1 MESGSLAV
9 NLLWCRPGA
18 VGGSEEYLTRQLV
31 GLVEHGL
38 FARVFAPKGFAA
50 AHPEVATGHEI
61 VESRHDSSS
70 RSRRIA
76 TESTW
81 LYRRTRDAALVHHGG
96 GTLPIRRRQPTV
108 LTIHDLQYQ
117 RFPEYFS
124 RGRRAYLRSTMP
136 RSARGATLVTVPTQY
151 VKKTV
156 VDSFGIDPTRIVV
169 VPHGVDDRL
178 NRACTPEDELRARF
192 ALGDGPIVVYPAV
205 THPHKGHRFLIDVA
219 DRHWSHLGVRLVLTG
234 GAGAADVA
242 VKQQVSDPRVARSV
256 THVGRV
262 SDADRNGLIRMAHAL
277 AFPSEYEG
285 FGAPVIEAMQLGT
298 PVVASDQA
306 CLPEVVGEAGLV
318 LALQEDLW
326 AGLPDLVRARRTEL
340 VQRGIEHV
348 QQYSIAASGAAL
360 AAAYRM
366 VLP

>member
-1 MESGSLAV
+1 MGETLAV
-9 NLLWCRPGA
+9 NVLWCRPGA

-31 GLVEHGL
+31 GLVAHGMTT
-38 FARVFAPKGFAA
+38 RVFAPKGFAS
-50 AHPEVATGHEI
+50 AHPEIAERHEI

-70 RSRRIA
+70 RGRRIVS
-76 TESTW
+76 ESTW

-96 GTLPIRRRQPTV
+96 GTLPARRRQPTV
-108 LTIHDLQYQ
+108 LTIHDLQYRKYPQ
-117 RFPEYFS
+117 YFS
-124 RGRRAYLRSTMP
+124 PLRRAYLDMTMP
-136 RSARGATLVTVPTQY
+136 RSARAATLITVPTNY

-156 VDSFGIDPTRIVV
+156 VDAYGVDPARVV
-169 VPHGVDDRL
+169 IVPHGVDDSL
-178 NRACTPEDELRARF
+178 NRECTPEHELRARF
-192 ALGDGPIVVYPAV
+192 NLGDGPIVVYPAV

-219 DRHWSHLGVRLVLTG
+219 DRHWSHLGVRLVLMG
-234 GAGAADVA
+234 GVGAAD
-242 VKQQVSDPRVARSV
+242 SDVRRRLADERVAQAV
-256 THVGRV
+256 VHVGRV
-262 SDADRNGLIRMAHAL
+262 SDADRNGLIRMAHSL

-340 VQRGIEHV
+340 VQRGVERV
-348 QQYSIAASGAAL
+348 RQFSIDASGAAL
-360 AAAYRM
+360 ADAYRM